1 MAGIGIKLNKVY
13 RHRSLT
19 MHLYGFGYST
29 MITVVPMFVVIG
41 AILVSQLILRFESV
55 GYMQRE
61 LFADTILYIFI
72 FSVLFTSPLNAVL
85 SKYISDV
92 IFEERYDDIIPCFHL
107 GMGIVMTFGV
117 LFGIPFCLIEHFV
130 GGVPV
135 YYVFTGYCGFT
146 ALMLVFYSML
156 YLSITKSYGKIS
168 LFFTIGMAA
177 AVLLSWMFYKLAGL
191 SITYSILL
199 GMTIGFIIIA
209 SLEIALI
216 KSYFRRNSGNYRP
229 VFGYLKKHW
238 RMIFIN
244 TLYTL
249 GLFIHNFVFWT
260 TPLRSVL
267 VKTFVTCMPYDMAT
281 CLAMF
286 TNISATIIFI
296 VNVELHFRDRYRRY
310 FEAVIGGRGHD
321 IRNAKMRMFRQL
333 STEIMSLIRLQFI
346 ISVVVFLICITTLP
360 MLGIG
365 GLTMRIYPCLCV
377 GYFVLFVMYSEILF
391 LYYFND
397 VNGAMLTAG
406 IFCGVTLIVSFIATH
421 LPDIWYG
428 IGLVAGSVVAF
439 SIAYFRLRYMEKH
452 IENQVF
458 CRGDIIDRADGEK
471 PSAVVYSRAAA
482 ENGPENS
489 GAGNK

>member
-1 MAGIGIKLNKVY
+1 
-13 RHRSLT
+13 
-19 MHLYGFGYST
+19 MHLYGFGYSAV
-29 MITVVPMFVVIG
+29 ITVVPMFVVIG
-41 AILVSQLILRFESV
+41 AILVSQIIMRFETV

-85 SKYISDV
+85 SKYISDI
-92 IFEERYDDIIPCFHL
+92 IFEEKYDDIIPCFHL
-107 GMGIVMTFGV
+107 GMGIVTV
-117 LFGIPFCLIEHFV
+117 LGTAFAIPFCLYEHFV

-168 LFFTIGMAA
+168 LFFTIGMAS
-177 AVLLSWMFYKLAGL
+177 AVLLSWLFYRFAGL

-199 GMTIGFIIIA
+199 GMTIGFLIIA

-229 VFGYLKKHW
+229 VLTYLKKQW
-238 RMIFIN
+238 RMIVVN

-249 GLFIHNFVFWT
+249 GLFIHNFVFWASG
-260 TPLRSVL
+260 LRTVL

-296 VNVELHFRDRYRRY
+296 INVELHFRDRYRRY

-333 STEIMSLIRLQFI
+333 STELMSLIRLQFI
-346 ISVVVFLICITTLP
+346 ISVVVFLLFITTLP
-360 MLGIG
+360 MMGIG

-377 GYFVLFVMYSEILF
+377 GYFILFVMYAEILF

-397 VNGAMLTAG
+397 VGGALMTAAV
-406 IFCGVTLIVSFIATH
+406 FCSVTLLLSIFSSH
-421 LPDIWYG
+421 LTDIWYG
-428 IGLVAGSVVAF
+428 LGLVVGSAAAF
-439 SIAYFRLRYMEKH
+439 TIAYFRLKHMENRL
-452 IENQVF
+452 EEQVF
-458 CRGDIIDRADGEK
+458 CRGDVIERAEGEK
-471 PSAVVYSRAAA
+471 PASMVFSRAAEEA
-482 ENGPENS
+482 DLQ
-489 GAGNK
+489 K